1 MISRK
6 HKKVCKILN
15 YTEHLLIL
23 AFTVTGCLSISA
35 FASLVSIPVGIASSA
50 TTIEIFAINA
60 GTKKYKS
67 ISKKKKKKH
76 GKTVFLAKATL
87 NTIEVLTSKALI
99 DSIINHDEFVSLNN
113 MLMKCDYM
121 KKEIK
126 NSSSK

>member
-1 MISRK
+1 M
-6 HKKVCKILN
+6 LN
-15 YTEHLLIL
+15 YTGHLLIL
-23 AFTVTGCLSISA
+23 AFTGCVSISA

-67 ISKKKKKKH
+67 ISKKKKKKY

-99 DSIINHDEFVSLNN
+99 DSIINHDICVA
-113 MLMKCDYM
+113 K
-121 KKEIK
+121 
-126 NSSSK
+126 